1 MNVNSVMN
9 TYNMNSLWN
18 SINPQSSSSSSSVP
32 LVSNVDSAVNESYAV
47 SNFSGGTT
55 STQLQDIFQQVE
67 PDYGISLTYDQHGNL
82 STPSSTAST
91 ATSGESSTSTG
102 ASMIVSMLNNG
113 NTTEENSIENIIS
126 QYGAV
131 QNSLYNQSLSSVL
144 SGDQKSG
151 SNLDTLM

>member
-67 PDYGISLTYDQHGNL
+67 PDYDISLTYDQHGNL